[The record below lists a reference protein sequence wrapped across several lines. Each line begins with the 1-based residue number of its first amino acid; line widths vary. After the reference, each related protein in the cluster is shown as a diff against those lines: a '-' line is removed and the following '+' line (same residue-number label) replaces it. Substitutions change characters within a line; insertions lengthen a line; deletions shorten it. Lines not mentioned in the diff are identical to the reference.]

1 MREAQARRPT
11 GRVRVGGRD
20 FDATPQQEAAL
31 QRAALQAQIAAR
43 RVRERD
49 PDWKPEPSLTG
60 SVDGEIA
67 RFESEARAAEARLT
81 ETLRDSIP
89 NTNPEWGVSRLR
101 KELNAQGYV
110 FEKTTDAPGF
120 LYNRPETN
128 EQVRIMQRPP
138 SAFRNDSSQKHRND
152 YYYRYRPGKG
162 KGWGSH
168 ITILNKKQELE

>member
-1 MREAQARRPT
+1 MVLGIFAAAGCSRTFTGEAVQPNPLLRP
-11 GRVRVGGRD
+11 
-20 FDATPQQEAAL
+20 
-31 QRAALQAQIAAR
+31 
-43 RVRERD
+43 
-49 PDWKPEPSLTG
+49 
-60 SVDGEIA
+60 
-67 RFESEARAAEARLT
+67 T